1 MISRKHYRVNLQFS
15 FSRCF
20 VMFSSFILNK
30 HVMLCYVMLRYVTLC
45 HVMIN
50 FHTSTVCSLFIQL
63 KAVIANATKHSRHV
77 VTTAMV
83 TQGKHLTLVNI
94 CRERNR
100 EEFSQLSNLMHTC
113 GYSLRGWAGG
123 QLSEV
128 VIIAGQTILK
138 SGNLCK
144 VNTDLKQT
152 LLRE

>member
-1 MISRKHYRVNLQFS
+1 M
-15 FSRCF
+15 
-20 VMFSSFILNK
+20 
-30 HVMLCYVMLRYVTLC
+30 LC

-50 FHTSTVCSLFIQL
+50 SHTCTVCSLFIQL

-94 CRERNR
+94 CRERNG
-100 EEFSQLSNLMHTC
+100 EEFSQLSNLMHAC
-113 GYSLRGWAGG
+113 RYSLRGWVGG
-123 QLSEV
+123 QLSKV